1 MDRIKIFLTNLG
13 RYSESGALI
22 GEWLKLPVA
31 EDELEAVMKRIG
43 IRDGYEEYFITDY
56 ESSIANLE
64 IDEFASVSEVN
75 ELARQ
80 LEELADW
87 DYEKFCAVIEAESP
101 TSVKAILALL
111 TELDD
116 FDLIP
121 EVEDEA
127 DLGEY
132 YAEECCILN
141 GLPEVVQRYFDFA
154 AYGRDIHLEGH
165 GIFTSWGY
173 VEDNR

>member
-1 MDRIKIFLTNLG
+1 MDRVKIFLTNLG
-13 RYSESGALI
+13 HYNEGILM
-22 GEWLKLPVA
+22 GEWVKLPVS

-43 IRDGYEEYFITDY
+43 ICSGYEEYFITDY

-64 IDEFASVSEVN
+64 ISEFTSVNEAN

-80 LEELADW
+80 LEALTDW
-87 DYEKFCAVIEAESP
+87 EYEKLSAVLEAEDP
-101 TSVKAILALL
+101 DSVTAILALIR
-111 TELDD
+111 ELDE

-121 EVEDEA
+121 EIENEG

-132 YAEECCILN
+132 YAAECSIFN
-141 GLPEVVQRYFDFA
+141 GLPEVVQRYFDYE
-154 AYGRDIHLEGH
+154 AYGRDIHLEGR
-165 GIFTSWGY
+165 GVFTSFGY

>member
-13 RYSESGALI
+13 KYNEGVLM
-22 GEWLKLPVA
+22 GEWVKLPVD

-43 IRDGYEEYFITDY
+43 IRNGYEEYFITDY

-64 IDEFASVSEVN
+64 ISEYTSVSDVH

-80 LEELADW
+80 REELDDW
-87 DYEKFCAVIEAESP
+87 DYEKLCAVIEAESP

-121 EVEDEA
+121 EVEDEE
-127 DLGEY
+127 DLGGY

-141 GLPEVVQRYFDFA
+141 GLPEIVQRHFSFKSL
-154 AYGRDIHLEGH
+154 GHDIHLEGR
-165 GIFTSWGY
+165 GTFTSFGY